1 MKKRKHFG
9 IKLILA
15 AAVVIFVA
23 ANVPEASSSAV
34 TLLRKVIPWKVSEQ
48 DVAGQEAVSSN
59 PQRYEEHM
67 GGVQGME
74 ELTETADGE
83 TAVEQSPSF
92 GCYVYGTLG
101 EEERKVYDEIY
112 QAIDSHASKVRVD
125 TLDQKVLEHAY
136 RAVMADH
143 GEIFWV
149 SGYVYTRYTMGVQT
163 VGLDFAPEYTMTLEE
178 RETFQTQIDAAVQE
192 ILAGAAGAAGDYE
205 KAKYV
210 FEYLAQNVD
219 YETGAPDNQ
228 NIISVF
234 LNRSTVCQGYA
245 NATQYLLTLLGIQ
258 SAVVTGTAEGEAH
271 AWNLVRLDGDYYFID
286 TTWGNSA
293 YNNGTD
299 EETSFV
305 NYNYFAVT
313 TEEIEKTHRAD
324 EFPTLPVCT
333 AVEDNY
339 YRREGKYFSEWN
351 PDAIGSVYARAYDA
365 GEGRAAVKFSS
376 PELYA
381 QAKRYLLDEQHILD
395 YCGGLT
401 TLSYIEDTQPKVLIL
416 NFS

>member
-34 TLLRKVIPWKVSEQ
+34 TLLRKVIPWKVTEQ
-48 DVAGQEAVSSN
+48 DVAGQEAVSRN
-59 PQRYEEHM
+59 PQSYEEHM

-74 ELTETADGE
+74 GLTETADGE
-83 TAVEQSPSF
+83 AAVEQSPSF
-92 GCYVYGTLG
+92 DRYVYGTLG

-112 QAIDSHASKVRVD
+112 QAIDSHESKVRVD

-401 TLSYIEDTQPKVLIL
+401 TLSYIEDTQQKVLIL